1 MIFKRGI
8 FTRKLVF
15 LRNDA
20 RHLLENHKP
29 AKHRKNTCKT
39 KKTVW
44 DSLKE
49 ILKVC
54 DFLEGAF
61 LLENE
66 FSLEIRPDTF

>member
-1 MIFKRGI
+1 M
-8 FTRKLVF
+8 F
-15 LRNDA
+15 LRNTA
-20 RHLLENHKP
+20 THLLENHKP
-29 AKHRKNTCKT
+29 TKDREKTYKN

-66 FSLEIRPDTF
+66 FSLEIPPDTF

>member
-1 MIFKRGI
+1 MF
-8 FTRKLVF
+8 F
-15 LRNDA
+15 RNTA
-20 RHLLENHKP
+20 THLLENHKP
-29 AKHRKNTCKT
+29 AKDREKPCKN

-66 FSLEIRPDTF
+66 FSLEIPPDTF